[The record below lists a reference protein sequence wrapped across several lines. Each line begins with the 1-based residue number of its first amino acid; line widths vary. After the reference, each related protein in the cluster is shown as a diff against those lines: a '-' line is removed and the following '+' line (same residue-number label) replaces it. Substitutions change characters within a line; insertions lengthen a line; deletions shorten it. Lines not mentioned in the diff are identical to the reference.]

1 MVIIGVGGIIGI
13 LFGFFIIVVGILRIS
28 GVEVVYL
35 LKWVFMVFGILV
47 LIGVIFGMFL
57 VEKAVCLN
65 FIEVL
70 RYE

>member
-13 LFGFFIIVVGILRIS
+13 LFGFFIIVVGILRIF

-57 VEKAVCLN
+57 VEKVVCLN